1 MVATIVLFF
10 FSVWSTVN
18 ERATARVRG
27 LGDRLDRADI
37 KMKPQEIV
45 LTVASVDALVWIL
58 FVLGLHPGPAVAV
71 LLVPVIFGGSALLF
85 SIWVDMKLRARLEKF
100 VSQLE
105 VALHLMAGGI
115 RVGLSMRQAMTAV
128 VDELG
133 DPASYEFRR
142 VIGQT
147 TIGISIL
154 DAIDDLARRMP
165 NNETLMVARVFRVQ
179 SSTGGDLAKILDQL
193 AETIKGRRF
202 VWRKIGTLTSEG
214 RMSAWVLMVY
224 SSRARS
230 LYLHHAGESGTRA
243 ALHADRAHRDDDCG
257 GARNRRVL
265 LAQSPVADQSLMVF
279 FLEHAIP
286 LLFAVTVFFLV
297 LSLLPSKSVLT
308 QQLEELAARET
319 LRRAE
324 PSPFDKV
331 LNPGQR
337 AALWRQFAE
346 AGWYTMTP
354 AKFTAR
360 IIAGACFGAL
370 LSLLIWKYFH
380 LSLTWLL
387 PIFADRHVHR
397 WLFAIL
403 QP

>member
-1 MVATIVLFF
+1 MVTTIAPLAIFVGVVATIVLFF

-27 LGDRLDRADI
+27 LGDQLDRAGI

-71 LLVPVIFGGSALLF
+71 LLVPVIFGASALLF
-85 SIWVDMKLRARLEKF
+85 SIWVGMKLRARLEKF

-115 RVGLSMRQAMTAV
+115 RVGLSMRQALTAV

-179 SSTGGDLAKILDQL
+179 SCDRRRPRQNPRSARRNDQGPPLRLAKDRH
-193 AETIKGRRF
+193 AHVGRPDER
-202 VWRKIGTLTSEG
+202 VGVDG
-214 RMSAWVLMVY
+214 Y
-224 SSRARS
+224 SIRAGS

-243 ALHADRAHRDDDCG
+243 ALHADRAHRDDGCG
-257 GARNRRVL
+257 GARNRGVL
-265 LAQSPVADQSLMVF
+265 LAQSPLADQSLMVF

-286 LLFAVTVFFLV
+286 LLFAFTVFFLRPFAAAV
-297 LSLLPSKSVLT
+297 QERPYP
-308 QQLEELAARET
+308 AARGAGGSRDVT
-319 LRRAE
+319 TGGTVALRQGLESGSAHRALDASL
-324 PSPFDKV
+324 PRP
-331 LNPGQR
+331 
-337 AALWRQFAE
+337 
-346 AGWYTMTP
+346 AGT
-354 AKFTAR
+354 R
-360 IIAGACFGAL
+360 
-370 LSLLIWKYFH
+370 
-380 LSLTWLL
+380 
-387 PIFADRHVHR
+387 
-397 WLFAIL
+397 
-403 QP
+403 